1 MEKQLMNE
9 FFKKSPIACAFQKVI
24 LDEKGVPFNYKF
36 IEVNKQFEKLS
47 GLRLNEIV
55 GNTFEELF
63 KEHYKDENNWMKDL
77 VIACLNKKSFKM
89 ESYDEIAEK
98 YLRIIAFPIDKE
110 YCAIMINDVTEEHV
124 IDSKAEEEL
133 RKFNLE
139 LTKLAKELKEKN
151 EALEFIANRDKL
163 TCLYNRHFFDEII
176 DEEMDNADVNNEK
189 MSLVIFD
196 LDHFKKVNDT
206 YGHPAGDIVLKTT
219 AEIASNS
226 IREGDTLFRWGGE
239 EFIVLMPNTNSN
251 EAILVAERIRHE
263 IEKNVYVEV
272 GHLTCSFGV
281 AERTRYELFR
291 KWYRKADEAV
301 YIAKDEGRNRVVKFS
316 EEKNDTPISI
326 SFKWK
331 KKWETGDSILDKQ
344 HYGIFKN
351 GSNIMNRSFSCIKSK
366 GFEKEVQELLNH
378 IQEHFQYEESFL
390 ERIKYPNIEEHKE
403 LHKEL
408 TRKILSLKKYYETGE
423 LKPSD
428 LFSFI
433 LDDVIVGHLIEQDV
447 LFFSYAE

>member
-226 IREGDTLFRWGGE
+226 IREGDTLFE
-239 EFIVLMPNTNSN
+239 
-251 EAILVAERIRHE
+251 
-263 IEKNVYVEV
+263 
-272 GHLTCSFGV
+272 
-281 AERTRYELFR
+281 
-291 KWYRKADEAV
+291 
-301 YIAKDEGRNRVVKFS
+301 
-316 EEKNDTPISI
+316 
-326 SFKWK
+326 
-331 KKWETGDSILDKQ
+331 
-344 HYGIFKN
+344 
-351 GSNIMNRSFSCIKSK
+351 
-366 GFEKEVQELLNH
+366 
-378 IQEHFQYEESFL
+378 
-390 ERIKYPNIEEHKE
+390 
-403 LHKEL
+403 
-408 TRKILSLKKYYETGE
+408 
-423 LKPSD
+423 
-428 LFSFI
+428 
-433 LDDVIVGHLIEQDV
+433 
-447 LFFSYAE
+447 